1 MVVISHRV
9 IMIVKKMTA
18 NPLGPRCAFRAG
30 RAARWLSVDGSLFK
44 VSVQTKHFSCKN
56 AFVLRGRCISEVSP
70 CASGLTLVTGALPLR
85 A

>member
-18 NPLGPRCAFRAG
+18 NPPGPRCAFRAG
-30 RAARWLSVDGSLFK
+30 PAARWVSVDGSLFK
-44 VSVQTKHFSCKN
+44 VSVQTKRSSCKKV
-56 AFVLRGRCISEVSP
+56 FVSRGRCILEVSP
-70 CASGLTLVTGALPLR
+70 CASGLTLVTGAPPLR